1 MKQFFVSIFMVCS
14 ILVLGQSKNVNGKIY
29 DQHPAIDIVDQFT
42 DAFVKGDTVTM
53 QNLTTDD
60 FRWWQ
65 MNEMRPQPKK
75 LQNMINRSRYL
86 STNVIGFD
94 IANRGS
100 AYSDAMEFGKGKD
113 KQIHVYTYQ
122 AMRGYDKNT
131 GIELNIP
138 RNSIFFMNEDATKIA
153 GLGVSDSQLKWQKAY
168 DAWSTRTNGTIYKDH
183 PMIAKSRL
191 LYAYIALGDLESMRA
206 LYSDD
211 AVIRD
216 VMSIT
221 DLKDTRNPDQE
232 MEMLKDFYAE
242 YEVVDVNE
250 IGYPDLLEY
259 EGANYS
265 TIISWWEMTVRNKK
279 SGNTSTGYHHSQI
292 DVNKDGLIIREDYY
306 WNPGLLPN

>member
-42 DAFVKGDTVTM
+42 DAFVKGDTLTM
-53 QNLTTDD
+53 QNLTTED

-206 LYSDD
+206 LYSDN

-232 MEMLKDFYAE
+232 MEMLKEFYAE
-242 YEVVDVNE
+242 YEVVDVTE
-250 IGYPDLLEY
+250 IGYPDLLKY
-259 EGANYS
+259 EGANDV

-279 SGNTSTGYHHSQI
+279 SGNTSKGYHHSQI
-292 DVNKDGLIIREDYY
+292 TVNDEGLITSEDYY

>member
-1 MKQFFVSIFMVCS
+1 MRQIFAFIFMFCS
-14 ILVLGQSKNVNGKIY
+14 VIVLGQTKNVNGKIY
-29 DQHPAIDIVDQFT
+29 DRHPAIDIVDQFT
-42 DAFVKGDTVTM
+42 DAFVKGDTITM
-53 QNLTTDD
+53 HNLTTDD

-65 MNEMRPQPKK
+65 MNELRPQPKT
-75 LQNMINRSRYL
+75 LENMINRSRYL
-86 STNVIGFD
+86 SANVIGFD
-94 IANRGS
+94 ISNRGS

-122 AMRGYDKNT
+122 AMHGYDKNT
-131 GIELNIP
+131 GVELNIP
-138 RNSIFFMNEDATKIA
+138 RNSIFFMSEDASKIA

-191 LYAYIALGDLESMRA
+191 LYAYIALGDLESMRS

-232 MEMLKDFYAE
+232 IDTLKDFFTE
-242 YEVVDVNE
+242 FEVIDVTE

-265 TIISWWEMTVRNKK
+265 TIISWWEMRVKNKK
-279 SGNTSTGYHHSQI
+279 SGNVSTGYHHSQI
-292 DVNKDGLIIREDYY
+292 DVNEEGLIIREDYY
-306 WNPGLLPN
+306 WNPGLLPK

>member
-1 MKQFFVSIFMVCS
+1 MKQIFTSIFMLCS
-14 ILVLGQSKNVNGKIY
+14 AIVLGQTKNINGKIY

-42 DAFVKGDTVTM
+42 DAFVKGDTLTM
-53 QNLTTDD
+53 QNLTTED

-65 MNEMRPQPKK
+65 MNEMRPQPKT
-75 LQNMINRSRYL
+75 LENMIGRSRYL
-86 STNVIGFD
+86 SNNVIGFD
-94 IANRGS
+94 ITNRGS

-138 RNSIFFMNEDATKIA
+138 RNSIFFMNEDATKISR
-153 GLGVSDSQLKWQKAY
+153 LGVSDSQLKWQKAY

-206 LYSDD
+206 LYSDN

>member
-1 MKQFFVSIFMVCS
+1 MKQVLAS
-14 ILVLGQSKNVNGKIY
+14 ILMLCSAIVLGQSKNVNGKIY

-42 DAFVKGDTVTM
+42 DAFVKGDTLTM
-53 QNLTTDD
+53 HNLTTED

-65 MNEMRPQPKK
+65 MNTMRPQPMT
-75 LQNMINRSRYL
+75 LNDMIGRSRYL

-94 IANRGS
+94 IKNRGS

-122 AMRGYDKNT
+122 AMHGYDQNT

-138 RNSIFFMNEDATKIA
+138 RNSIFFMNEDASKIA

-168 DAWSTRTNGTIYKDH
+168 DSWSTRTNGTIYKDH

-206 LYSDD
+206 LYADNAS
-211 AVIRD
+211 IRD

-221 DLKDTRNPDQE
+221 DLKETKTPDEE
-232 MEMLKDFYAE
+232 MEMLKEFYSD
-242 YEVVDVNE
+242 YEVMDITE

-259 EGANYS
+259 EGANDV
-265 TIISWWEMTVRNKK
+265 TIISWWEMTVKNKK
-279 SGNTSTGYHHSQI
+279 SGNISKGYHHSQI
-292 DVNKDGLIIREDYY
+292 TVNKEGLITSEDYY
-306 WNPGLLPN
+306 WNPGLLPK

>member
-1 MKQFFVSIFMVCS
+1 MKQIFTSVFMLCS
-14 ILVLGQSKNVNGKIY
+14 AIVLGQTKNINGKIY

-42 DAFVKGDTVTM
+42 DAFVKGDTLTM
-53 QNLTTDD
+53 QNLTTED

-65 MNEMRPQPKK
+65 MNEMRPQPKT
-75 LQNMINRSRYL
+75 LENMIGRSRYL
-86 STNVIGFD
+86 SNNVIGFD
-94 IANRGS
+94 ITNRGS

-138 RNSIFFMNEDATKIA
+138 RNSIFFMNEDATKISR
-153 GLGVSDSQLKWQKAY
+153 LGVSDSQLKWQKAY

-183 PMIAKSRL
+183 QMIAKSRL

-206 LYSDD
+206 LYSDN

-221 DLKDTRNPDQE
+221 DLKDTRNPDE
-232 MEMLKDFYAE
+232 EIEMLKDFYAE

>member
-1 MKQFFVSIFMVCS
+1 MICTT
-14 ILVLGQSKNVNGKIY
+14 LVLGQSKNVNGKIY

-42 DAFVKGDTVTM
+42 DAFVKGDTLTM

-100 AYSDAMEFGKGKD
+100 AYSDAMEFGKGKE

-191 LYAYIALGDLESMRA
+191 LYAYIALSDLESMRA

-232 MEMLKDFYAE
+232 MEILKDFYAE

-259 EGANYS
+259 EGANYT

>member
-1 MKQFFVSIFMVCS
+1 MKQIFASIFMLCS
-14 ILVLGQSKNVNGKIY
+14 AIVLGQTKNVNGKIY
-29 DQHPAIDIVDQFT
+29 DQHPAINIVDQFT
-42 DAFVKGDTVTM
+42 DAFVKGDTLAM
-53 QNLTTDD
+53 QNLTTED

-122 AMRGYDKNT
+122 AMRGFDKNT

-138 RNSIFFMNEDATKIA
+138 RNSIFFMNEDASKIA

-183 PMIAKSRL
+183 QMIAKSRL
-191 LYAYIALGDLESMRA
+191 LYAYIALGDLESMRG
-206 LYSDD
+206 LYADN

-221 DLKDTRNPDQE
+221 DLKDTRNPDE
-232 MEMLKDFYAE
+232 EIEMLKDFYAE

-259 EGANYS
+259 EGANDV

-292 DVNKDGLIIREDYY
+292 TVNKEGLITSEDYY
-306 WNPGLLPN
+306 WNPGLLPK

>member
-1 MKQFFVSIFMVCS
+1 MKQIFVSIFMICTT
-14 ILVLGQSKNVNGKIY
+14 LVLGQSKNVNGKIY

-42 DAFVKGDTVTM
+42 DAFVKGDTLTM

-138 RNSIFFMNEDATKIA
+138 RNSIFFMNADASKIA

-232 MEMLKDFYAE
+232 MEMLKEFYAE
-242 YEVVDVNE
+242 YEVVDVTE
-250 IGYPDLLEY
+250 IGYPDLLKY
-259 EGANYS
+259 EGANDV

-279 SGNTSTGYHHSQI
+279 SGNTSKGYHHSQI
-292 DVNKDGLIIREDYY
+292 TVNDEGLITSEDYY

>member
-1 MKQFFVSIFMVCS
+1 MICTT
-14 ILVLGQSKNVNGKIY
+14 LVLGQSKNVNGKIY
-29 DQHPAIDIVDQFT
+29 DQHPAIDIIDQFT
-42 DAFVKGDTVTM
+42 DAFVKGDTLTM

-100 AYSDAMEFGKGKD
+100 AYSDAMEFGKGKE

-191 LYAYIALGDLESMRA
+191 LYAYIALSDLESMRA

-259 EGANYS
+259 EGANYT

>member
-1 MKQFFVSIFMVCS
+1 MKQIFASIFMLYS
-14 ILVLGQSKNVNGKIY
+14 ALVLGQTKNVNGKIY
-29 DQHPAIDIVDQFT
+29 DQHPAIEIVDQFT
-42 DAFVKGDTVTM
+42 DAFVKGDTLTM
-53 QNLTTDD
+53 QNLTTED

-94 IANRGS
+94 IANRGA

-138 RNSIFFMNEDATKIA
+138 RNSIFFMNEDASKIA

-183 PMIAKSRL
+183 QMIAKSRL
-191 LYAYIALGDLESMRA
+191 LYAYIALGDLESMRG
-206 LYSDD
+206 LYADN

-221 DLKDTRNPDQE
+221 DLKDTRNP
-232 MEMLKDFYAE
+232 
-242 YEVVDVNE
+242 
-250 IGYPDLLEY
+250 G
-259 EGANYS
+259 
-265 TIISWWEMTVRNKK
+265 
-279 SGNTSTGYHHSQI
+279 
-292 DVNKDGLIIREDYY
+292 
-306 WNPGLLPN
+306 

>member
-1 MKQFFVSIFMVCS
+1 MKQIFTSIFMLCS
-14 ILVLGQSKNVNGKIY
+14 AIVLGQTKNINGKIY

-42 DAFVKGDTVTM
+42 DAFVKGDTLTM
-53 QNLTTDD
+53 QNLTTED

-65 MNEMRPQPKK
+65 MNEMRPQPKT
-75 LQNMINRSRYL
+75 LENMIGRSRYL
-86 STNVIGFD
+86 SNNVIGFD
-94 IANRGS
+94 ITNRGS

-138 RNSIFFMNEDATKIA
+138 RNSIFFMNEDATKISR
-153 GLGVSDSQLKWQKAY
+153 LGVSDSQLKWQKAY

-206 LYSDD
+206 LYSDN

-221 DLKDTRNPDQE
+221 DLKDTRNPDE
-232 MEMLKDFYAE
+232 EIEMLKDFYAE

>member
-1 MKQFFVSIFMVCS
+1 MKQIFVSIFVVCS
-14 ILVLGQSKNVNGKIY
+14 TLVLGQSKNVNGKIY

-221 DLKDTRNPDQE
+221 DLKDTRNPDE
-232 MEMLKDFYAE
+232 EIEMLKDFYAE

-265 TIISWWEMTVRNKK
+265 TIISWWEMTVRNKR

-292 DVNKDGLIIREDYY
+292 TVNKEGLITSEDYY